1 MILETI
7 QPRSAPY
14 TYQSDLRYKLMKLV
28 RQKFVMNDSLNQT
41 IYQDVD
47 KHYLSTTWLNDLQQ
61 EGNDQSVTP
70 PPRPTPEFHCL
81 FQTFCFQSTELSTS
95 LAFHNSSRT
104 ERSTPLP
111 QWIPAKDRICVPKD
125 SSLLQS
131 RELPDV
137 PFPCCLQ
144 TFPIL
149 IVFIF

>member
-70 PPRPTPEFHCL
+70 PPSPHPRVSLPLSNFL
-81 FQTFCFQSTELSTS
+81 FSK
-95 LAFHNSSRT
+95 HRVIY
-104 ERSTPLP
+104 
-111 QWIPAKDRICVPKD
+111 IPGF
-125 SSLLQS
+125 SQ
-131 RELPDV
+131 
-137 PFPCCLQ
+137 F
-144 TFPIL
+144 F
-149 IVFIF
+149 